1 MKLIK
6 TEEALGRIL
15 CHDMTRIVP
24 GEYKGTRFRK
34 GQVIR
39 AEDIPVLLDMGKEYL
54 YVWEKSEG
62 MLHEE
67 EGAVWLRDLC
77 MGENLRASPVREGK
91 IELFAECQGLFKI
104 NPQKLIALNGIDGI
118 AAITVWGN
126 RNITAG
132 EKAAVLKIIPLLIE
146 KAKLEGAAEICGGE
160 KILRVIPYV
169 PKRAGLII
177 TGSEVYHKR
186 IPESGAALVRQK
198 LAAFPAECAETIIL
212 PDNHEEITAA
222 ILGMI
227 GRGLDLIICTGGM
240 SVDPDDRTPLAIKNS
255 GARIVSYG
263 LPVNPGTMLML
274 AYYEKGSTDGAGG
287 MNGVPSR
294 KPVPVLG
301 LPACVFYDRFTAFDL
316 LLPRIMA
323 GDTITR
329 EELALLG
336 EGGLQSPHER

>member
-1 MKLIK
+1 MRLIK
-6 TEEALGRIL
+6 TEEALGQIL

-24 GEYKGTRFRK
+24 GECKETRFRK
-34 GQVIR
+34 GQLIR

-67 EGAVWLRDLC
+67 EGAGRLRDLC
-77 MGENLRASPVREGK
+77 TGENLRASPVREGK
-91 IELFAECQGLFKI
+91 IELFAECRGLFKI
-104 NPQKLIALNGIDGI
+104 NPQKLTALNEIDGI
-118 AAITVWGN
+118 AAITVRGN
-126 RNITAG
+126 RNIAAG

-146 KAKLEGAAEICGGE
+146 KAKLEGAAEACGGE

-169 PKRAGLII
+169 RKRAGLII
-177 TGSEVYHKR
+177 TGNEVYHGR
-186 IPESGAALVRQK
+186 IPESGSALIRQK
-198 LAAFPAECAETIIL
+198 LAAFPAECAETLIL
-212 PDNHEEITAA
+212 PDVHEEITAA

-240 SVDPDDRTPLAIKNS
+240 SVDPDDRTPLAIRNS
-255 GARIVSYG
+255 GARVVSYG
-263 LPVNPGTMLML
+263 VPVNPGTMLML
-274 AYYEKGSTDGAGG
+274 AYYEKEAGAGEG
-287 MNGVPSR
+287 ALSR
-294 KPVPVLG
+294 QSVPVLG
-301 LPACVFYDRFTAFDL
+301 LPACVFHDPFTAFDL

-336 EGGLQSPHER
+336 DGGLQSLHER